1 MNLAWDFDRYNAT
14 IYRSSGYLHEV
25 VDIDSKPLESFF
37 NLDREIE
44 ILKRNTES
52 FLFSKCGLNVLLWG
66 ARGCG
71 KSSLIKSIFN
81 KYQSH
86 GLKICQILKHDIEKL
101 PEILD
106 FLRTTQ
112 YKIIIFCDDIS
123 FESSSKEYKMLQ
135 TILEGSIER
144 FPQNILIYATTNKKH
159 LSINENSD
167 TYGFSGDDESIS
179 LSDRFPIK
187 LSFYSY
193 GSLEFLELISLKLKR
208 DEFESIKQK
217 ALNYA
222 AQVGS
227 KSPRVA
233 MQFLELYK
241 NNLLELI

>member
-1 MNLAWDFDRYNAT
+1 MNLAWDFDKYNAT
-14 IYRSSGYLHEV
+14 IYRSSGYLHEI
-25 VDIDSKPLESFF
+25 VDVDSKPLESFL
-37 NLDREIE
+37 NLNREIE

-52 FLFSKCGLNVLLWG
+52 FLFHNGGLNVLLWG

-81 KYQSH
+81 HYQKYD
-86 GLKICQILKHDIEKL
+86 LKICQILKHDIEKL

-106 FLRTTQ
+106 YLRTTK

-123 FESSSKEYKMLQ
+123 LKSDSKEYKILQ
-135 TILEGSIER
+135 TILEGSIES
-144 FPQNILIYATTNKKH
+144 FPHNILIYATTNKKH
-159 LSINENSD
+159 LSINENTDS
-167 TYGFSGDDESIS
+167 YGFNGDDESIS

-193 GSLEFLELISLKLKR
+193 GSLEFLELIALRINK
-208 DEFESIKQK
+208 DEFESVKQK

-222 AQVGS
+222 KQVGS
-227 KSPRVA
+227 KSPRIA
-233 MQFLELYK
+233 MQFLKLYK